1 MRSQVIIIGGGPAGL
16 LLACKLFK
24 ENIDFV
30 LIEQRTKEYVL
41 SRIRAGVLETGT
53 VNQLIDVGVGERLK
67 SEAQTHDGVYFSTS
81 QDFFHIDFRD
91 LTNKSITVY
100 GQTEITKDMF
110 DALESWGA
118 NLVFEAKGVDITDH
132 NTDCPKVTYEK
143 DGLTHEIQSEIA
155 VGCDGFHGISKTR
168 IAGNSEGSYLTQ
180 LPIGWLG
187 ILSETPPL
195 KDELIYSRSNRGFAL
210 ASMRSLTRSRYYIQ
224 VPLSDSPQNWT
235 DEKFW
240 QELKLRF
247 PEEIAV
253 NLITGPSIEKSIAP
267 LRTYVSKSMS
277 EGRLMLCGDSAHIVP
292 PTGAKGLNLAASD
305 VYYAFEAIIRYFKD
319 NDQTGLENYSERALL
334 RVWKSMR
341 FSWWMTHMLHLIPNS
356 KPFENKIM
364 ESELSHLRD
373 SVAMQRVFSENY
385 TGLPY

>member
-53 VNQLIDVGVGERLK
+53 VNQLIEVGVGERLK
-67 SEAQTHDGVYFSTS
+67 FESQVHEGVYFSTS
-81 QDFFHIDFRD
+81 QDFFHINFQK

-100 GQTEITKDMF
+100 GQTEITKDMY

-118 NLVFEAKGVDITDH
+118 NLVFEAKGVDIIDH
-132 NTDCPKVTYEK
+132 TSDCPKVTYEK
-143 DGLTHEIQSEIA
+143 DGATHEIRSDIV
-155 VGCDGFHGISKTR
+155 VGCDGFHGICKTK
-168 IAGNSEGSYLTQ
+168 IKGNSDGSYLAQ

-210 ASMRSLTRSRYYIQ
+210 ASMRSHTRSRYYIQ
-224 VPLSDSPQNWT
+224 VPISDSPQNWT
-235 DEKFW
+235 DESFW

-247 PEEIAV
+247 PEEIVA

-267 LRTYVSKSMS
+267 LRTYVSKSMR
-277 EGRLMLCGDSAHIVP
+277 EGRLLLCGDSAHIVP

-305 VYYAFEAIIRYFKD
+305 VFYAYEAIIRYFQE
-319 NDQTGLENYSERALL
+319 NDLAGLENYSELALL

-341 FSWWMTHMLHLIPNS
+341 FSWWMTKMLHLIPDS
-356 KPFENKIM
+356 KPFEEKIM

-373 SVAMQRVFSENY
+373 SLAMQRVFAENY